1 MKKIFRGLAV
11 LLAVMAAILPLSAAA
26 PLSPGLHLLAAEY
39 EMVKSGLIAEEIC
52 FSADDFSRAVNLAQ
66 TGSVTL
72 TRLPPETEGLLKLGG
87 VRVKE
92 GQTISQRQLDLL
104 RFSPAS
110 AAVTESSFEFVCGER
125 GYAISCSLYLLPT
138 LNFSPTVALADPN
151 VLTVSTHRA
160 VSCFGSLPAHDPEGD
175 ALTYEIVTPPKKGT
189 VTLLDETRGDYR
201 YTPTAGKSGKD
212 SFRYVVRD
220 CYGNYSTAAEVTVT
234 ITRPST
240 SVVYADMTE
249 HWACNAA
256 LTMTEQGIMQ
266 GRQVG
271 KLYYFDPDGT
281 VSRGDFLVMAM
292 NVLGITE
299 VPASADTGFADD
311 DEIPTAMK
319 GYVAAAR
326 ELGYIHGRSSIGGVV
341 FAANET
347 ITRAEAA
354 VMLGNMLDPALPT
367 VKPVFA
373 DAAGV
378 PEWAYDALSAL
389 NAMGVFKGTGSG
401 MIAAGQLITRAQAA
415 QILCAVAELD

>member
-11 LLAVMAAILPLSAAA
+11 LLAVMAAVLPLSAAA

-39 EMVKSGLIAEEIC
+39 EMVKSGLVAEELC
-52 FSADDFSRAVNLAQ
+52 FSADDFSRALNLAK
-66 TGSVTL
+66 TGAVTI
-72 TRLPPETEGLLKLGG
+72 TQLPPEAEGLLKLGG
-87 VRVKE
+87 VRVKA
-92 GQTISQRQLDLL
+92 GQTVSERQLDLL
-104 RFSPAS
+104 TFSPAS
-110 AAVTESSFEFVCGER
+110 AAVTESSFEFTCDER
-125 GYAISCSLYLLPT
+125 GYAISCTLYLLPT

-175 ALTYEIVTPPKKGT
+175 ALIYEIVTQPKKGT
-189 VTLLDETRGDYR
+189 VTLLDETSGDYR
-201 YTPTAGKSGKD
+201 YTPAAGKSGRD
-212 SFRYVVRD
+212 GFRYVVRD
-220 CYGNYSTAAEVTVT
+220 RYGNYSAAAEVTVT

-240 SVVYADMTE
+240 SVVYADMDE
-249 HWACNAA
+249 HWAHNAA
-256 LTMTEQGIMQ
+256 LTMTERGIMQ

-271 KLYYFDPDGT
+271 KLCYFDPDGS

-299 VPASADTGFADD
+299 VPAVSNTGFADD
-311 DEIPTAMK
+311 ADIPAAMK
-319 GYVAAAR
+319 GYVAAA
-326 ELGYIHGRSSIGGVV
+326 EKLGYIHGWVQDGRRMFSP
-341 FAANET
+341 NET

-354 VMLGNMLDPALPT
+354 VMLGNMLDPAVPT

-373 DAAGV
+373 DAARV

-389 NAMGVFKGTGSG
+389 NAVGVFRGTGSG
-401 MIAAGQLITRAQAA
+401 MIAADSKITRAQAA